1 MPENADF
8 TGLARVL
15 TAQFCGFFS
24 GWFCQLRL

>member
-24 GWFCQLRL
+24 GEFSHPGW